1 MVLLKTAL
9 MDFKKNIAMNIL
21 TMLEMITTII
31 IMIVM
36 LSSFLL
42 RYEYYKPFKDV
53 FRSNGIYCDF
63 VARANTQ
70 LEAPSLKTF
79 LSDEDIFPYLHSPEN
94 IIACNSIMGLT
105 VYDENSQE
113 YINVDNRAYND
124 EYIKRYSPKLK
135 AGRWLN
141 TSDKATEIEAV
152 VSKNDYGWKT
162 GDKIKVSF
170 FNLPEQLITEITI
183 VGELENGIKIGGGST
198 IHDNSPNYNLM
209 FSTYDFEIEDRKP
222 LLLFSSQYVKNF
234 DAPIDIVLGL
244 YNGVLITYPD
254 SVTEEELIEDKK
266 TLSTLGS
273 AYSETLSVMEKNNWE
288 YLNEQ
293 LYNLLPVI
301 IVILILTFISSISNT
316 ALSTYRRLHD
326 YAVYYINGLQWKH
339 CIIINLIQSLIISII
354 SAIIGLSSMLFVK
367 FTPFSNNISIVWS
380 SWSFVAVLALIAV
393 YLCISMIMPII
404 IIGKSTPKQ
413 ILTR

>member
-21 TMLEMITTII
+21 TILEMVTTII

-42 RYEYYKPFKDV
+42 RYEYYKPFKDI

-63 VARANTQ
+63 GSAANSQ
-70 LEAPSLKTF
+70 MGAQSLKTF
-79 LSDEDIFPYLHSPEN
+79 LCDEEIFPYLHSPEK
-94 IIACNSIMGLT
+94 IIASDNVMG
-105 VYDENSQE
+105 VCAYDENSQE
-113 YINVDNRAYND
+113 YINVDARAYND
-124 EYIKRYSPKLK
+124 EYIRRYSPKLK

-162 GDKIKVSF
+162 GDKINASF
-170 FNLPEQLITEITI
+170 FNLPEQLVTEITI
-183 VGELENGIKIGGGST
+183 VGEFEDGTKVGGGNVV
-198 IHDNSPNYNLM
+198 HDRSPNYNLM
-209 FSTYDFEIEDRKP
+209 FSTYDFEIEDGKP
-222 LLLFSSQYVKNF
+222 LLLFSSKYVENF

-254 SVTEEELIEDKK
+254 SVTEEELIEDQK
-266 TLSTLGS
+266 TLATLGGV
-273 AYSETLSVMEKNNWE
+273 YSETLSVMEKNSWD
-288 YLNEQ
+288 YLSEQ
-293 LYNLLPVI
+293 FYNLLPVI
-301 IVILILTFISSISNT
+301 IVILILTFVSSISNT

-339 CIIINLIQSLIISII
+339 CIMINLIQSLIISVI
-354 SAIIGLSSMLFVK
+354 SVIIGLTGLLLVR
-367 FTPFSNNISIVWS
+367 FTPFSSNINVVWS
-380 SWSFVAVLALIAV
+380 SWLFIAILALIAI
-393 YLCISMIMPII
+393 YLFISMIMPII

>member
-1 MVLLKTAL
+1 MVLLKTAF
-9 MDFKKNIAMNIL
+9 MDLKKNIATNIL
-21 TMLEMITTII
+21 TILEMTTTII
-31 IMIVM
+31 IMIIM

-42 RYEYYKPFKDV
+42 RYEYYKPFKDA
-53 FRSNGIYCDF
+53 FRANGIYCDF
-63 VARANTQ
+63 GRRANTNID
-70 LEAPSLKTF
+70 APSLESF
-79 LSDEDIFPYLHSPEN
+79 LCDEDIFQYLHSPEK
-94 IIACNSIMGLT
+94 IIACNNTMGIIIH
-105 VYDENSQE
+105 DEKLQKDIS
-113 YINVDNRAYND
+113 VDNWSYND
-124 EYIKRYSPKLK
+124 EFINRYCPKLK

-162 GDKIKVSF
+162 GDKLKGSF
-170 FNLPEQLITEITI
+170 FNFPDPLEVEITI
-183 VGELENGIKIGGGST
+183 VGEFEDGTKIGGGSVS
-198 IHDNSPNYNLM
+198 HEKDPNYNLM
-209 FSTYDFEIEDRKP
+209 FSTYDFEIEDKKP
-222 LLLFSSQYVKNF
+222 LLLLSSQYIKSINESVN
-234 DAPIDIVLGL
+234 PVIGL
-244 YNGVLITYPD
+244 QTSSIIIYPD
-254 SVTEEELIEDKK
+254 SVTPEELSEDKK
-266 TLSTLGS
+266 TLRTLGCS
-273 AYSETLSVMEKNNWE
+273 YSETLSVMEKNNWE